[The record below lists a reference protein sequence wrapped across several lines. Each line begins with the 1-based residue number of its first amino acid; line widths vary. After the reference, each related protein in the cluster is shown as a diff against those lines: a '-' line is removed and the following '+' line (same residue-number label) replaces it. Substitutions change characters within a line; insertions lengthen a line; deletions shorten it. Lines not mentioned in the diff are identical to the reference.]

1 MFVRKEWCFLPAALP
16 PILAR
21 PARFC
26 PPDIRIVPDLSF
38 YLLLLQLAG
47 AVTLLLWAVRMVRTG
62 VERAHEPA
70 LRRALRSSGSG
81 LIKAAGMGT
90 VIAILLQSSTAVAI
104 LAAGFAGQGIL
115 SVGTGLALM
124 LGADLGSAL
133 VVQILSF
140 DLSGLIPV
148 LLIAGGVLFFKSR
161 NRNWRQSGR
170 ILLGVALILVSLG
183 MISAATQ
190 PLRGSEVLPMII
202 GYLKGDFVTAFL
214 LAAAFTWLAHSSIA
228 SVLLIA
234 TFAAEGIV
242 PLELGISLVLGAN
255 LGGGLIAAALTRSM
269 VVEARRIAVG
279 NLIFRGTV
287 AVIVLFALQL
297 LKQPLDTLGGDVA
310 RQLIN
315 LHLAFNLVLV
325 VLCIPLVG
333 IIEKLVVR
341 FVNDPANGEKTAVPA
356 EAASALDYG
365 VINSPGLALAS
376 ATREIMRMAEMIEI
390 MLQPLLEIYETG
402 DREKIKATMRL
413 EKLVD
418 RAQLDIKL
426 YLAKINFPEEDC
438 DEARRGKELSHFTI
452 NLEYV
457 GDAVTKTLMR
467 LAEVKHE
474 KKLSFSEEGWR
485 ELSNLHHR
493 VMANMQL
500 ALNVLISRDRVSA
513 RQLLEEKDR
522 MRSAEHKSY
531 GSHLQRLQHGT
542 VKSIETSNIHL
553 ETVRTLKMIN
563 SLYASIAYSILSE
576 SGDLLKSRLVDD
588 V

>member
-1 MFVRKEWCFLPAALP
+1 M
-16 PILAR
+16 
-21 PARFC
+21 
-26 PPDIRIVPDLSF
+26 SF

-70 LRRALRSSGSG
+70 LRRALRGSGSG
-81 LIKAAGMGT
+81 LVKAAGLGT

-124 LGADLGSAL
+124 LGADLGSSL
-133 VVQILSF
+133 VVQVLSF
-140 DLSGLIPV
+140 NLSGLIPV
-148 LLIAGGVLFFKSR
+148 LLIAGGVLFFKSHS
-161 NRNWRQSGR
+161 RNWRQTGR
-170 ILLGVALILVSLG
+170 ILMGIALILVSLG
-183 MISAATQ
+183 MISSATQ
-190 PLRGSEVLPMII
+190 PLRDSEVLPMII

-228 SVLLIA
+228 SILLVA

-242 PLELGISLVLGAN
+242 PLELGISFVLGAN

-269 VVEARRIAVG
+269 VVEARRIAIG
-279 NLIFRGTV
+279 NLMFRGIV
-287 AVIVLFALQL
+287 SIVILFSLHL
-297 LKQPLDTLGGDVA
+297 LKLPLDSLGGDVA

-315 LHLAFNLVLV
+315 LHLAFNLLLV
-325 VLCIPLVG
+325 VLCLPLVG
-333 IIEKLVVR
+333 YMEKLAGW
-341 FVNDPANGEKTAVPA
+341 FIKEPANGENGLAPV

-365 VINSPGLALAS
+365 VINSPRLALAS
-376 ATREIMRMAEMIEI
+376 ATREIMRMAEVIEI
-390 MLQPLLEIYETG
+390 MLQPLMDIYETG
-402 DREKIKATMRL
+402 DKEKIKVTRRL
-413 EKLVD
+413 EETVD
-418 RAQLDIKL
+418 KAQLEIKL
-426 YLAKINFPEEDC
+426 YLAKINYPEDDEED
-438 DEARRGKELSHFTI
+438 AKRGKELSHFTI

-457 GDAVTKTLMR
+457 GDAIAKTLMR

-474 KKLSFSEEGWR
+474 KKLSFSKEGWR
-485 ELSNLHHR
+485 ELTELHHQ

-542 VKSIETSNIHL
+542 IKSIETSNIHL

>member
-1 MFVRKEWCFLPAALP
+1 LN
-16 PILAR
+16 
-21 PARFC
+21 
-26 PPDIRIVPDLSF
+26 F

-70 LRRALRSSGSG
+70 LRRALRSSGNG
-81 LIKAAGMGT
+81 LVRAAGMGT
-90 VIAILLQSSTAVAI
+90 IIAILLQSSTAVAI

-124 LGADLGSAL
+124 LGADLGSSL
-133 VVQILSF
+133 VVQVLSF
-140 DLSGLIPV
+140 NLSGLIPV
-148 LLIAGGVLFFKSR
+148 LLVAGGVLFFKSR
-161 NRNWRQSGR
+161 SRNWRQTGR
-170 ILLGVALILVSLG
+170 ILLGIALILVSLG
-183 MISAATQ
+183 MISSATQ
-190 PLRGSEVLPMII
+190 PLRDSEVLPMII

-228 SVLLIA
+228 SVLLVA
-234 TFAAEGIV
+234 AFAAEGIV
-242 PLELGISLVLGAN
+242 PLELGISFVLGAN

-269 VVEARRIAVG
+269 VVEARRIAIG
-279 NLIFRGTV
+279 NLIFRG
-287 AVIVLFALQL
+287 AVSIVILFSLHL
-297 LKQPLDTLGGDVA
+297 LKLPLDSLGGDVA

-315 LHLAFNLVLV
+315 LHLAFNLLLV
-325 VLCIPLVG
+325 ILCLPVVG
-333 IIEKLVVR
+333 FIEKLVAR
-341 FVNDPANGEKTAVPA
+341 FVNDPASDADGGGLPV

-365 VINSPGLALAS
+365 VINSPRLALAS
-376 ATREIMRMAEMIEI
+376 ATREIMRMAEVIEI
-390 MLQPLLEIYETG
+390 MLQPLMDIYETG
-402 DREKIKATMRL
+402 DKEKIKATRRL
-413 EKLVD
+413 EETVD
-418 RAQLDIKL
+418 RAQLEIKL
-426 YLAKINFPEEDC
+426 YLAKINYPEDDEED
-438 DEARRGKELSHFTI
+438 AKRGKELSHFTI

-457 GDAVTKTLMR
+457 GDAIAKTLMR

-474 KKLSFSEEGWR
+474 KKLEFSQEGWR
-485 ELSNLHHR
+485 ELTELHHQ

-513 RQLLEEKDR
+513 RQLLGEKDR

-531 GSHLQRLQHGT
+531 GSHLERLQHGT